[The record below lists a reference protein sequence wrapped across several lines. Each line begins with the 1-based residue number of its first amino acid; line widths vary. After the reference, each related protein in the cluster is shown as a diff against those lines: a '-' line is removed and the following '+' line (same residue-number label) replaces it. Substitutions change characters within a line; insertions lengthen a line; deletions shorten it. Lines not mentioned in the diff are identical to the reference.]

1 MGVELDQLYQTLYGR
16 SADRYEKAAL
26 VSFVQKQ
33 QKPVAAKAVSA
44 EPVKPAVDADAARA
58 AAFVD
63 LAHALANSN
72 EFSYRF

>member
-1 MGVELDQLYQTLYGR
+1 MP
-16 SADRYEKAAL
+16 S
-26 VSFVQKQ
+26 
-33 QKPVAAKAVSA
+33 PPSA
-44 EPVKPAVDADAARA
+44 EEQAHAARA

>member
-1 MGVELDQLYQTLYGR
+1 
-16 SADRYEKAAL
+16 

-33 QKPVAAKAVSA
+33 QKAEASKSPAPAAAAPV
-44 EPVKPAVDADAARA
+44 DQQAARA

>member
-1 MGVELDQLYQTLYGR
+1 VP
-16 SADRYEKAAL
+16 AAET
-26 VSFVQKQ
+26 S
-33 QKPVAAKAVSA
+33 PRAAS
-44 EPVKPAVDADAARA
+44 A

>member
-1 MGVELDQLYQTLYGR
+1 VTTIGT
-16 SADRYEKAAL
+16 AA
-26 VSFVQKQ
+26 S
-33 QKPVAAKAVSA
+33 PD
-44 EPVKPAVDADAARA
+44 EIARA